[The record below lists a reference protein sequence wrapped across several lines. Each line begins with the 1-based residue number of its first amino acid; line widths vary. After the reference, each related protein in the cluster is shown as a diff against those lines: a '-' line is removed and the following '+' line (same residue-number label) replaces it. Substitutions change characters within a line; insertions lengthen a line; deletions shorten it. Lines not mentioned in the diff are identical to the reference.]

1 MYVFYPKGNKFVKAD
16 FNAWYKHRFRNVIDS
31 NLETISE
38 SNGGRNVWQ
47 NKIFSG
53 KGRGMTYD
61 LMAHWI
67 GKLIAKR
74 KKLEKKLGARKNIA
88 TYCLEVKNYNF
99 PFYCLAT

>member
-1 MYVFYPKGNKFVKAD
+1 MLGINID
-16 FNAWYKHRFRNVIDS
+16 FATLSIRIWRPLRSQMEVGMFGK
-31 NLETISE
+31 
-38 SNGGRNVWQ
+38 

>member
-1 MYVFYPKGNKFVKAD
+1 MLGINID
-16 FNAWYKHRFRNVIDS
+16 FATLSIRIWRPLRSQMEVGMFGK
-31 NLETISE
+31 
-38 SNGGRNVWQ
+38 

-74 KKLEKKLGARKNIA
+74 KKKEKNLVPKMVLHIA
-88 TYCLEVKNYNF
+88 QK
-99 PFYCLAT
+99 

>member
-1 MYVFYPKGNKFVKAD
+1 MLGINID
-16 FNAWYKHRFRNVIDS
+16 FATLSIRIWRPLRSQKEVGMF
-31 NLETISE
+31 
-38 SNGGRNVWQ
+38 GK